1 MLFRQIDGKKYM
13 KMSSHC
19 RFLITA
25 MAVSFGL
32 CLSVTAIAAIPADD
46 VGSQYSALEENGS
59 ESPQDW
65 LALATSARSAGELE
79 VAVKALDKAAKY
91 ELPPVRVGL
100 ERARIHVASGQPGK
114 AIVALQEVADLGFT
128 AVGVLSG
135 DPVINSLAGH
145 SKYDSLIAAM
155 SVQAYPCA
163 HMDGFGDFDFWLGSW
178 DVHLANGAQVG
189 KNTIEREERGCV
201 LIERWTNSTGGTGM
215 SINYL
220 DKATDEWVQ
229 IWNAE
234 GGSQIN
240 IRGGLIADA
249 MRMEG
254 YLHTVGNGTT
264 VPFRALWAPL
274 PDGRVRQFF
283 EQSNDG
289 GETWVSWF
297 EGFYSR
303 VK

>member
-1 MLFRQIDGKKYM
+1 MQYPNYLRL
-13 KMSSHC
+13 
-19 RFLITA
+19 LIPVVFA
-25 MAVSFGL
+25 MGLSFP
-32 CLSVTAIAAIPADD
+32 VIAESPVEDIA
-46 VGSQYSALEENGS
+46 SQYAALEQSGS

-65 LALATSARSAGELE
+65 LAVATAARSAGDLEL
-79 VAVKALDKAAKY
+79 ATKALDTAARY

-100 ERARIHVASGQPGK
+100 ERARIYVAGGHSAK
-114 AIVALQEVADLGFT
+114 AVAALQEVADLGFT
-128 AVGVLSG
+128 SVSVLTS

-145 SKYDSLIAAM
+145 SGYDSLVAQM

-178 DVHLANGAQVG
+178 DVHVANGTLVG
-189 KNTIEREERGCV
+189 TNTIEREERGCV
-201 LIERWTNSTGGTGM
+201 LIERWKNSSGGTGM
-215 SINYL
+215 SVNYL

-229 IWNAE
+229 VWNAE

-240 IRGGLIADA
+240 IRGGLTADG

-254 YLHTVGNGTT
+254 QLHTIGNGTT
-264 VPFRALWAPL
+264 VPFRALWTPL

-283 EQSNDG
+283 EQSNDD
-289 GETWVSWF
+289 GETWVAWF

-303 VK
+303 AK